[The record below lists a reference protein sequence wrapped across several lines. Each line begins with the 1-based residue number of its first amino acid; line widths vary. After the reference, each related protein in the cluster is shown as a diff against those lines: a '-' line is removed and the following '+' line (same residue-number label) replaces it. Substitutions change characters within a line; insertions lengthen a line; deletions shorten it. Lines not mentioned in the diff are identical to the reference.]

1 MHMIR
6 GIRSGM
12 MNNSFGVRFQQVVIM
27 ILTTAII
34 IMLVF
39 YGYRPTSYNL
49 NVGSVCNRDIYATRN
64 FVDSYQTEYEAVIA
78 KNSVNAIFIRSEE
91 LSDQSIENVETFFT
105 LVDQARARR
114 VDEFGMPNDEFD
126 EEFENLKTN
135 LDTIIDVVP
144 SDDDLN
150 TFIYMSNSAYNYI
163 EDKAVSITEI
173 VMMDNVNTDSLPGS
187 VDSQVDSFVTNNDSY
202 SIYADALKSVLKQ
215 LVVPNSVFDPDAT
228 DEAAENAYIAAK
240 NEPIIVD
247 KGTKII
253 GAGDVV
259 TEHAYQ
265 NLVDLELIRDDS
277 LDVIILARVAAY
289 EILIVVTGLIYLGN
303 SKKKA
308 LNEMRITYTLVVTFI
323 IPVIASIYL
332 KDLSSIMVVTLFFTT
347 ICATYLGMSA
357 GIILSIL
364 NMMVMWPLYNFDVEY
379 IFASLV
385 GIVICSVLAGRQGKA
400 YNSAALIIF
409 PALFCIAASVIY
421 NTLLGS
427 TRNEYIE
434 AVVWT
439 GISAAFSTVIAIG
452 LMPIYELFSN
462 AVSPVRLIELSQP
475 GHPLLKRLFI
485 EASGTYQHSMLV
497 ANLADSAAEAI
508 GADALLCR
516 VAAYYHDIGKLEN
529 PKYFTE
535 NQAEGI
541 NPHDDLTTEESVA
554 IITAHP
560 ENGVKLA
567 KKHKLPEPII
577 KIIDEHHGTMYPGY
591 FYSKAVSEAQANNLP
606 MPDVEKFR
614 YRGHIP
620 SSKES
625 AIVMIADTC
634 EAAIKS
640 TKKEELDE
648 IEALVRMLIKD
659 KIDHDQLIASG
670 LSFEDIEKLIR
681 AFRQV
686 YAGVFHERIKYPNA
700 N

>member
-27 ILTTAII
+27 ILTTAIL

-289 EILIVVTGLIYLGN
+289 EILIVLTGLIYLGS

-323 IPVIASIYL
+323 IPVITSIYL

-648 IEALVRMLIKD
+648 IEALVRTLIKD

>member
-1 MHMIR
+1 
-6 GIRSGM
+6 
-12 MNNSFGVRFQQVVIM
+12 
-27 ILTTAII
+27 
-34 IMLVF
+34 
-39 YGYRPTSYNL
+39 
-49 NVGSVCNRDIYATRN
+49 
-64 FVDSYQTEYEAVIA
+64 
-78 KNSVNAIFIRSEE
+78 
-91 LSDQSIENVETFFT
+91 
-105 LVDQARARR
+105 
-114 VDEFGMPNDEFD
+114 
-126 EEFENLKTN
+126 
-135 LDTIIDVVP
+135 
-144 SDDDLN
+144 
-150 TFIYMSNSAYNYI
+150 
-163 EDKAVSITEI
+163 
-173 VMMDNVNTDSLPGS
+173 
-187 VDSQVDSFVTNNDSY
+187 
-202 SIYADALKSVLKQ
+202 
-215 LVVPNSVFDPDAT
+215 
-228 DEAAENAYIAAK
+228 
-240 NEPIIVD
+240 
-247 KGTKII
+247 
-253 GAGDVV
+253 
-259 TEHAYQ
+259 
-265 NLVDLELIRDDS
+265 
-277 LDVIILARVAAY
+277 
-289 EILIVVTGLIYLGN
+289 
-303 SKKKA
+303 
-308 LNEMRITYTLVVTFI
+308 
-323 IPVIASIYL
+323 
-332 KDLSSIMVVTLFFTT
+332 
-347 ICATYLGMSA
+347 
-357 GIILSIL
+357 
-364 NMMVMWPLYNFDVEY
+364 

-648 IEALVRMLIKD
+648 IEALVRTLIKD

>member
-27 ILTTAII
+27 ILTTAIL

-215 LVVPNSVFDPDAT
+215 LIVPNSVFDPDAT

-289 EILIVVTGLIYLGN
+289 EILIVVTGLIYLGS

>member
-1 MHMIR
+1 MIR

-12 MNNSFGVRFQQVVIM
+12 MNNTFGVRFQQVVIM
-27 ILTTAII
+27 ILTTAIL

-78 KNSVNAIFIRSEE
+78 KNSVNAIFIRSDE
-91 LSDQSIENVETFFT
+91 LSDQSVDNVENFFT
-105 LVDQARARR
+105 LVEQTRAQRF
-114 VDEFGMPNDEFD
+114 DDFGMPNEDFD
-126 EEFENLKTN
+126 SEYENLKTN
-135 LDTIIDVVP
+135 LDTIVGVTP

-150 TFIYMSNSAYNYI
+150 VFINMSSPAFIYI
-163 EDKAVSITEI
+163 EDKAVSIAEI
-173 VMMDNVNTDSLPGS
+173 VMMDNVSTDSLPIS
-187 VDSQVDSFVTNNDSY
+187 VDAQVDQFVNNNDSY
-202 SIYADALKSVLKQ
+202 EIYGDALRSVLKQ
-215 LVVPNSVFDPDAT
+215 LLIPNSVFDPEAT
-228 DEAAENAYIAAK
+228 NEAADNAYIAAK
-240 NEPIIVD
+240 NDPITVD

-253 GAGDVV
+253 GAGEVV
-259 TEHAYQ
+259 TEHIYQ
-265 NLVDLELIRDDS
+265 DLVDLELIRDDS
-277 LDVIILARVAAY
+277 LDIIILARIAAY
-289 EILIVVTGLIYLGN
+289 EILIVVSSLIYLVN
-303 SKKKA
+303 SRKKA
-308 LNEMRITYTLVVTFI
+308 LNEMRITYTLVVTFL

-332 KDLSSIMVVTLFFTT
+332 KDFSSIMVVTLFFTT
-347 ICATYLGMSA
+347 ICATYLGISA
-357 GIILSIL
+357 GIILSL
-364 NMMVMWPLYNFDVEY
+364 VNMMVMWPLYNFDVEY
-379 IFASLV
+379 IFTSIV
-385 GIVICSVLAGRQGKA
+385 GIIICSVLAGRQGKV

-475 GHPLLKRLFI
+475 GHPLLKKLFI

-535 NQAEGI
+535 NQAEGV

-591 FYSKAVSEAQANNLP
+591 FYSRALAEAQANNLP
-606 MPDVEKFR
+606 APDVEKFR

-620 SSKES
+620 STKES

-648 IEALVRMLIKD
+648 IEALVRKLIKE

>member
-1 MHMIR
+1 
-6 GIRSGM
+6 
-12 MNNSFGVRFQQVVIM
+12 MNNTFGVRFQQVVIM
-27 ILTTAII
+27 ILTAAII

-78 KNSVNAIFIRSEE
+78 KNSVNPIFIRSEE

-105 LVDQARARR
+105 LVEQARAQR
-114 VDEFGMPNDEFD
+114 VDSFGMPNQEFD
-126 EEFENLKTN
+126 SEFENLKTN
-135 LDTIIDVVP
+135 LDTIIGVVP

-150 TFIYMSNSAYNYI
+150 TFIYMSTSAFNYI
-163 EDKAVSITEI
+163 EDKALSISEI

-187 VDSQVDSFVTNNDSY
+187 VDTQVDSFVTNNDSY
-202 SIYADALKSVLKQ
+202 NIYADALKTILKQ
-215 LVVPNSVFDPDAT
+215 ILVPNSVFDADAT
-228 DEAAENAYIAAK
+228 DEAADNAYIAAK

-265 NLVDLELIRDDS
+265 NLVDLELVRDDS
-277 LDVIILARVAAY
+277 LDIIILARVAAY
-289 EILIVVTGLIYLGN
+289 EILIIITGLIYLGN
-303 SKKKA
+303 SGKKV
-308 LNEMRITYTLVVTFI
+308 LNEMRITYTLVITFI

-332 KDLSSIMVVTLFFTT
+332 KDLSSVMVVTLFFTT
-347 ICATYLGMSA
+347 ISATYLGMSA

-364 NMMVMWPLYNFDVEY
+364 NMMVMWPLYSFDIEY

-385 GIVICSVLAGRQGKA
+385 GIIICSVLAGRQGKA

-409 PALFCIAASVIY
+409 PAIFCIAASVIY

-535 NQAEGI
+535 NQAEGV

-577 KIIDEHHGTMYPGY
+577 KIIDEHHGTMYPSY
-591 FYSKAVSEAQANNLP
+591 FYNKAVAEAQANNLP

-640 TKKEELDE
+640 TKKQDLDD
-648 IEALVRMLIKD
+648 IEALVRTLIKD
-659 KIDHDQLIASG
+659 KIDHDQLISSG

>member
-1 MHMIR
+1 MIR

-27 ILTTAII
+27 ILTTAIL

-289 EILIVVTGLIYLGN
+289 EILIVLTGLIYLGS

-323 IPVIASIYL
+323 IPVITSIYL

-648 IEALVRMLIKD
+648 IEALVRTLIKD

>member
-1 MHMIR
+1 
-6 GIRSGM
+6 M

-27 ILTTAII
+27 ILTTAIL

-215 LVVPNSVFDPDAT
+215 LIVPNSVFDPDAT

-289 EILIVVTGLIYLGN
+289 EILIVVTGLIYLGS

-648 IEALVRMLIKD
+648 IEALVRTLIKD